1 MPWTAQGSKNETY
14 IPSEPMASARVYSNG
29 GEQIFALNGLP
40 VFASFAVDSL
50 WIKQARESEVWI

>member
-1 MPWTAQGSKNETY
+1 MPWTAQSFENEAY
-14 IPSEPMASARVYSNG
+14 VSSEPMASARVYSND

-50 WIKQARESEVWI
+50 WIKQVRESEVWA